1 MEIIQKAPA
10 KINLSLDARFRHPDG
25 EHEWEMVMTSVD
37 LADYVHIQPSKT
49 LHVTTD
55 SGFLPE
61 DPRNLAYQAALA
73 LQRVSGTRLGARI
86 HIEKHIPVAAGLGG
100 GSSDAAAVL
109 RGLNRLWGL
118 NYSREQL
125 AKIGLQVD
133 SDVPYC
139 VYSETALVTGRGEQ
153 IKPLGELPNFWV
165 VLAKPKVSVST
176 PSILNRLDYSE
187 IKYRPDTQTVLDGI
201 RERDFGMMA
210 SGMANSLESV
220 TAARH
225 PEITAIK
232 TRLLKYGAQVAQMSG
247 SGPTVFG
254 LCEKQSRATRVYNSM
269 KGFCHEVYLLRAI
282 GHTYHIEKSSH

>member
-25 EHEWEMVMTSVD
+25 EHEWKMVMTSVD
-37 LADYVHIQPSKT
+37 LADYVHLRPSRH
-49 LHVTTD
+49 LRVTTD

-73 LQRVSGTRLGARI
+73 LQRASGVRSGAAI

-109 RGLNRLWGL
+109 RGLNELWQL
-118 NYSREQL
+118 HYTKQQL
-125 AKIGLQVD
+125 AEIGLQVD

-139 VYSETALVTGRGEQ
+139 VYSETALVTGKGEQ
-153 IKPLGELPNFWV
+153 VAPLGPLPNFWV
-165 VLAKPKVSVST
+165 VLAKPRVSVST
-176 PSILNRLDYSE
+176 PTILNAVDYSQPL
-187 IKYRPDTQTVLDGI
+187 IHPNTDAVLAGI
-201 RERDFGMMA
+201 NAGDFGQM
-210 SGMANSLESV
+210 SLGMANSLEAL
-220 TAARH
+220 TAKRH

-232 TRLLKYGAQVAQMSG
+232 HRLLKYGAQVAQMSG

-254 LCEKQSRATRVYNSM
+254 LCEKYSRANRVYNSM
-269 KGFCHEVYLLRAI
+269 KGFCREVYLLRPMRLSQQKEA
-282 GHTYHIEKSSH
+282 